1 MPVQFRDYYETLGVP
16 KTASDEEI
24 RSAFRKL
31 ARKHHPDVAKD
42 KKAAE
47 EKFKEINEAYE
58 VLGDPE
64 KRKKYDQ
71 LGADW
76 NRPGGFQPPPGW
88 QWEAQ
93 QPGGGFYQWGGD
105 GGGVQFEFGGTGFS
119 DFFEAFFGGGRGRS
133 AFGGFGGRQA
143 TAERGADVEAD
154 IMVTLEEALRGSTRT
169 VSLRRAGSNKVENYQ
184 VKIPRGVHEGQRI
197 RLRGQGEAG
206 VRGGKSGDLFLRVRL
221 ARHPDFAVEGS
232 DLIHE
237 VKIEPWRAVL
247 GSELVVPALEGSV
260 RLKVPPGTQGG
271 QRFRLRERGL
281 PGVSGK
287 RGDLYVDVQINVPK
301 KLTERECERGIV
313 FGGSGNGEAT
323 VANKVHSVRCAL
335 CWSEESARLSRQHN
349 DANVLSIGQRLIPED
364 LALNIV
370 RIWLETGFDGG
381 RHERRVAMLNAM

>member
-1 MPVQFRDYYETLGVP
+1 MAVQFRDYYETLGVS
-16 KTASDEEI
+16 KTASEEEI

-58 VLGDPE
+58 VLSDPE

-76 NRPGGFQPPPGW
+76 NQPGGFQPPP
-88 QWEAQ
+88 QW
-93 QPGGGFYQWGGD
+93 GGQSEGGKFYQWGGGD
-105 GGGVQFEFGGTGFS
+105 GGVEFEFGGTGFS

-133 AFGGFGGRQA
+133 AFGGFGGQQA

-154 IMVTLEEALRGSTRT
+154 IMVTLEEALQGSTRS
-169 VSLRRAGSNKVENYQ
+169 VSLRRAGANKVEQYQ

-197 RLRGQGEAG
+197 RLAGQGEAG
-206 VRGGKSGDLFLRVRL
+206 TRGGKSGDLFLRVRL
-221 ARHPDFAVEGS
+221 ARHPDFRVEGS

-237 VKIEPWRAVL
+237 EKIAPWQAIL
-247 GSELVVPALEGSV
+247 GTELEVPTLEGKV

-281 PGVSGK
+281 PSATGK
-287 RGDLYVDVQINVPK
+287 RGDLYVEVQINIPK
-301 KLTERECERGIV
+301 KITQRERELWTE
-313 FGGSGNGEAT
+313 
-323 VANKVHSVRCAL
+323 L
-335 CWSEESARLSRQHN
+335 ARLQ
-349 DANVLSIGQRLIPED
+349 
-364 LALNIV
+364 
-370 RIWLETGFDGG
+370 GG
-381 RHERRVAMLNAM
+381 

>member
-16 KTASDEEI
+16 KTATDDEI

-31 ARKHHPDVAKD
+31 ARKYHPDVAKD

-58 VLGDPE
+58 VLGDSE

-88 QWEAQ
+88 QQWEGQ

-105 GGGVQFEFGGTGFS
+105 GGRVQFEFGGTGFS

-133 AFGGFGGRQA
+133 AFGGFSGRQA

-154 IMVTLEEALRGSTRT
+154 IMVTLEEALQGSTRT

-197 RLRGQGEAG
+197 RLAGQGEAG
-206 VRGGKSGDLFLRVRL
+206 ARGGKSGDLFLRVRL
-221 ARHPDFAVEGS
+221 AKHPDFSLEGS
-232 DLIHE
+232 DLIHD
-237 VKIEPWRAVL
+237 VKI
-247 GSELVVPALEGSV
+247 
-260 RLKVPPGTQGG
+260 
-271 QRFRLRERGL
+271 
-281 PGVSGK
+281 
-287 RGDLYVDVQINVPK
+287 
-301 KLTERECERGIV
+301 
-313 FGGSGNGEAT
+313 
-323 VANKVHSVRCAL
+323 
-335 CWSEESARLSRQHN
+335 
-349 DANVLSIGQRLIPED
+349 
-364 LALNIV
+364 
-370 RIWLETGFDGG
+370 
-381 RHERRVAMLNAM
+381 